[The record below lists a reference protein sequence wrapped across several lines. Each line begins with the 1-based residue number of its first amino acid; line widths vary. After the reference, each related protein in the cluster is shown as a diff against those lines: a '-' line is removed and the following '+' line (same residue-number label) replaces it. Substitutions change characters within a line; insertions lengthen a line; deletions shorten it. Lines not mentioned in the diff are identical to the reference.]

1 MADPKGFIT
10 LRRATPERQAV
21 AERVRH
27 WGEFYQPVP
36 DASVR
41 TQASR
46 CMDCGVPFCQGDT
59 GCPVRN
65 IIPEWN
71 GLVQRG
77 EWRAAFDS
85 LHSTNN
91 FPELTGRLCPAPCES
106 ACVLSIVN
114 EPVAIRHIEQ
124 TIADVNVHAHTF
136 RFITPAET
144 DAYKTPNPCNIC
156 HKDKSTAWAT
166 SVLKRWKDRSPWR
179 VE

>member
-1 MADPKGFIT
+1 MVSPSSTRGVIAMADPKGFIT

-77 EWRAAFDS
+77 EWRRASES
-85 LHSTNN
+85 LA
-91 FPELTGRLCPAPCES
+91 LTDHVSLLPRPLGPRPL
-106 ACVLSIVN
+106 
-114 EPVAIRHIEQ
+114 
-124 TIADVNVHAHTF
+124 
-136 RFITPAET
+136 
-144 DAYKTPNPCNIC
+144 
-156 HKDKSTAWAT
+156 
-166 SVLKRWKDRSPWR
+166 
-179 VE
+179 